1 MQRLKGEII
10 ANFNNISEGGEDF
23 IAIKLMLKG
32 KESLGSIWKGMSC

>member
-10 ANFNNISEGGEDF
+10 ANFNNISEEGEDYLLYAI

-32 KESLGSIWKGMSC
+32 KESLGSI